1 MPASSNTAT
10 SFDPGSDSG
19 VRVSREAQQ
28 HEAPSSP
35 LIESRFATAADIIE
49 YYGAPQRGTMRAFV
63 ILLDGKPAG
72 FIGLLREGGIGKY
85 FTEYKPELQP
95 YLKSIT
101 IMRALCKALDW
112 CRAYR
117 GPVIAIATTA
127 ESCYTMN
134 RLGFEHMEGVYYGW
148 FDKWHS

>member
-1 MPASSNTAT
+1 M
-10 SFDPGSDSG
+10 
-19 VRVSREAQQ
+19 
-28 HEAPSSP
+28 
-35 LIESRFATAADIIE
+35 E

-117 GPVIAIATTA
+117 GPVVAIATTA

-148 FDKWHS
+148 FDKWHR

>member
-1 MPASSNTAT
+1 M
-10 SFDPGSDSG
+10 
-19 VRVSREAQQ
+19 
-28 HEAPSSP
+28 
-35 LIESRFATAADIIE
+35 IESRFATAADIIE
-49 YYGAPQRGTMRAFV
+49 YYGSPIPGTVRAFV

-72 FIGLLREGGIGKY
+72 FIGLVREGGIGKF

-101 IMRALCKALDW
+101 IMRSLRRALDW
-112 CRAYR
+112 CRDYR
-117 GPVIAIATTA
+117 GPVVAIATTA

-148 FDKWHS
+148 FDKWHR